1 MRKLAFEVKDSR
13 GALDCADFSTRT
25 EAQAILDQD
34 RSDLEV
40 GEDEDGGYLVQE
52 PYRRISKKPKDLR
65 LPRHSAAGNVRPA
78 GPGAREAAPRA
89 RTTSPSA

>member
-13 GALDCADFSTRT
+13 GALGCAGFSTRT

-65 LPRHSAAGNVRPA
+65 PP
-78 GPGAREAAPRA
+78 
-89 RTTSPSA
+89 